1 MTREIP
7 VTQARAELAELVN
20 RVAYSGERVVLT
32 RHGRPLAALV
42 SAADLEL
49 LEAVSERRI
58 ALASIGPAEHAPSS
72 PAHEDAPLRIVAE
85 HRPGGY
91 ERPGGFEGPG
101 GFDGPA
107 FEGPSGFDGLSGFD
121 GPSGFEGPGGFEGPS
136 RRPTLG
142 S

>member
-49 LEAVSERRI
+49 LQALSENRV
-58 ALASIGPAEHAPSS
+58 ALTSIGSGEHHSAPAVAE
-72 PAHEDAPLRIVAE
+72 ETPLRIVAE
-85 HRPGGY
+85 HRPTGF
-91 ERPGGFEGPG
+91 EPPGSFEGP
-101 GFDGPA
+101 
-107 FEGPSGFDGLSGFD
+107 
-121 GPSGFEGPGGFEGPS
+121 
-136 RRPTLG
+136 RRP
-142 S
+142 